1 MKNCT
6 PFYFKI
12 AVLLALVALIL
23 AACSNPAGTA
33 GQGSPA
39 APGAAA
45 GETAAQGTAAQ
56 GTAAQ
61 GTAAQG
67 TAEQPSSSSGAPSQT
82 EPAIPPTPTATPE
95 PLAALVNGEGILL
108 AEYQASLGQYQ
119 QAVAR
124 DLQPE
129 DQVRVLDDLVDQVLL
144 AQAAQENGFAV
155 TPEAL
160 QERISQLAEQ
170 AGGAAALDA
179 WIKEQGYSRQLFEAA
194 LVRAQAAAWMR
205 DRIAA
210 EMPRAVEQVHTRK
223 ILVFTAQEAD
233 EIYTQIKAGNDF
245 GNLALAA
252 DPLTGGDMGWFPRGY
267 LPSAALLDEAIFSL
281 QPEGYTPVIETPA
294 GFHIIQLLE
303 REAERPLEPDAL
315 LVLQTQ
321 AVSNWLAL
329 RRSESSIEILL
340 P

>member
-12 AVLLALVALIL
+12 AVLLALVAILL
-23 AACSNPAGTA
+23 AACSSPAGTA
-33 GQGSPA
+33 GQGSPETS
-39 APGAAA
+39 GAAA
-45 GETAAQGTAAQ
+45 GETVAQGTAAQ
-56 GTAAQ
+56 GAAAQ

-67 TAEQPSSSSGAPSQT
+67 TAEQPSSSSGAPAQS
-82 EPAIPPTPTATPE
+82 APPTPTATPE

-119 QAVAR
+119 QAVGRELEAA
-124 DLQPE
+124 DE
-129 DQVRVLDDLVDQVLL
+129 ERVLDDLIDQVLL

-170 AGGAAALDA
+170 AGGAAALEA
-179 WIKEQGYSRQLFEAA
+179 WIKEQGYSRQLFETA
-194 LVRAQAAAWMR
+194 LARSQAAAWMR

-210 EMPRAVEQVHTRK
+210 EMRRAVEQVHARK

-233 EIYTQIKAGNDF
+233 EIYTQLKAGNDF

-281 QPEGYTPVIETPA
+281 QPEAFTQVIETSA

-321 AVSNWLAL
+321 AVSDWLAQ
-329 RRSESSIEILL
+329 RRGESSIEILL

>member
-12 AVLLALVALIL
+12 AILLALVAVLF
-23 AACSNPAGTA
+23 AACSSPAGSA
-33 GQGSPA
+33 EQGSPETS
-39 APGAAA
+39 GAAA

-56 GTAAQ
+56 GTASQ
-61 GTAAQG
+61 GG
-67 TAEQPSSSSGAPSQT
+67 AEQPSSSSGAPAQT
-82 EPAIPPTPTATPE
+82 APPTPTATPE
-95 PLAALVNGEGILL
+95 PLAALVNGKGILL
-108 AEYQASLGQYQ
+108 AEYQASLGQYE
-119 QAVAR
+119 QAVGMELEAA
-124 DLQPE
+124 DKE
-129 DQVRVLDDLVDQVLL
+129 RVLDDLVDQALL
-144 AQAAQENGFAV
+144 AQAAHENGFAV

-160 QERISQLAEQ
+160 QLRISQLAEQ
-170 AGGAAALDA
+170 AGGAAALEA
-179 WIKEQGYSRQLFEAA
+179 WIKEQGYSRQLFETA
-194 LVRAQAAAWMR
+194 LARAQAAAWMR

-210 EMPRAVEQVHTRK
+210 ELPRTAEQVHARK

-233 EIYTQIKAGNDF
+233 EIYTQLKAGNDF
-245 GNLALAA
+245 GNLALAT
-252 DPLTGGDMGWFPRGY
+252 DPLTGGEMGWFPRGY
-267 LPSAALLDEAIFSL
+267 LPSAVLLDEAIFSL
-281 QPEGYTPVIETPA
+281 QPDGYTQVIETPA

-321 AVSNWLAL
+321 AVSDWLAQ